1 MAGSQPLV
9 SVVMPAWNAGATIVE
24 ALRSVAAQTYRN
36 LEIIIVDDG
45 SADATAALASQFCA
59 SDARARIVNR
69 SNGGPAAARNL
80 GIAEARGEWI
90 ALIDADD
97 VWHPSKVEKQ
107 VTVALAA
114 DERPGFVYCWYRKI
128 DAGGF
133 VTGSGPRWA
142 AEGRAFLPLA
152 YLHFIRGGSSLLL
165 SKAAFIE
172 AGGYDES
179 FRQGCEDVVLELD
192 IARRRPIA
200 VVPEYLFGYR
210 AHAAN
215 FTRDFDLL
223 LAGWTRASAT
233 IHGRARLPGNLVRH
247 ANAQRS
253 VAIAVQRAVERKPG
267 PFIRAAV
274 TALALD
280 PVRSSLS
287 LLGTA
292 VNVGARRLRKRA
304 VAGQRRRFSEVG
316 TTERLR
322 VGSEPRV
329 WFSTLV
335 DRLDGR
341 RMRKFAEF

>member
-1 MAGSQPLV
+1 MPGHQPLV
-9 SVVMPAWNAGATIVE
+9 SVVMPAWNAEATIVE
-24 ALRSVAAQTYRN
+24 ALRSVAAQTYRD

-45 SADATAALASQFCA
+45 STDATAALAKEFCA
-59 SDARARIVNR
+59 SDPRARTVRR

-97 VWHPSKVEKQ
+97 LWHPTKIEKQ
-107 VTVALAA
+107 LSVALAS
-114 DERPGFVYCWYRKI
+114 DEPPGFVYCWYRKV
-128 DAGGF
+128 DEDGF

-152 YLHFIRGGSSLLL
+152 YLHFVRGGSSLLL

-179 FRQGCEDVVLELD
+179 FREGCEDVVLELE

-210 AHAAN
+210 AHASN
-215 FTRDFDLL
+215 FTRDFDRL

-233 IHGRARLPGNLVRH
+233 IHGRARLPGNLVRQ
-247 ANAQRS
+247 ANAQS
-253 VAIAVQRAVERKPG
+253 AVAVAVQRAVERKPG
-267 PFIRAAV
+267 PFIRAAAR
-274 TALALD
+274 ALALD
-280 PVRSSLS
+280 PVRSGLA

-292 VNVGARRLRKRA
+292 VDVGARRLGMRA
-304 VAGQRRRFSEVG
+304 VIGERRRFNEVG
-316 TTERLR
+316 TTERID
-322 VGSEPRV
+322 VGSGPGRSL
-329 WFSTLV
+329 STLV

>member
-1 MAGSQPLV
+1 MPSHQPLV
-9 SVVMPAWNAGATIVE
+9 SVVMPAWNAEATIVE
-24 ALRSVAAQTYRN
+24 ALRSVAAQTYRD

-45 SADATAALASQFCA
+45 STDATAALAREFSA
-59 SDARARIVNR
+59 SDARARTVSR

-80 GIAEARGEWI
+80 GIAEVRGEWI

-97 VWHPSKVEKQ
+97 VWHPTKIEKQ
-107 VTVALAA
+107 IAVALAA
-114 DERPGFVYCWYRKI
+114 DEPPGFVYCWYRKI
-128 DAGGF
+128 DADGF

-152 YLHFIRGGSSLLL
+152 YLHFVRGGSSLLL

-179 FRQGCEDVVLELD
+179 FREGCEDVVLELE

-215 FTRDFDLL
+215 FTRDFDRL
-223 LAGWTRASAT
+223 LAGWTRAFAT
-233 IHGRARLPGNLVRH
+233 IYGRARLPRNLVRQ
-247 ANAQRS
+247 ANAQS
-253 VAIAVQRAVERKPG
+253 AVAVAVQRAVERKPG
-267 PFIRAAV
+267 PFTRAAV
-274 TALALD
+274 RALALD
-280 PVRSSLS
+280 PVRSGLA

-292 VNVGARRLRKRA
+292 ADVGARRLGMRS
-304 VAGQRRRFSEVG
+304 VSDQQRRFSEVDPAEG
-316 TTERLR
+316 PDSGGWL
-322 VGSEPRV
+322 P
-329 WFSTLV
+329 TLV

-341 RMRKFAEF
+341 RMRKLAES

>member
-9 SVVMPAWNAGATIVE
+9 SVVMPAWNADATIVE

-45 SADATAALASQFCA
+45 SADATPALAAEFCA
-59 SDARARIVNR
+59 SDPRGRIVSR

-97 VWHPSKVEKQ
+97 VWHPTKIEKQ
-107 VTVALAA
+107 VAVALAA
-114 DERPGFVYCWYRKI
+114 DEPPGFVYCWYRKI
-128 DAGGF
+128 DADGF
-133 VTGSGPRWA
+133 VTGSGPQWA

-165 SKAAFIE
+165 SKVAFTE

-179 FRQGCEDVVLELD
+179 FREGCEDVLLELE

-200 VVPEYLFGYR
+200 VVPQYLFGYR

-223 LAGWTRASAT
+223 LAGWRRAFAT
-233 IHGRARLPGNLVRH
+233 VHERARLPRNLVRQ
-247 ANAQRS
+247 AEAQS
-253 VAIAVQRAVERKPG
+253 SLAVAVQRAVERKPG
-267 PFIRAAV
+267 PFVGAAV

-280 PVRSSLS
+280 PPRSGLR
-287 LLGTA
+287 LLATA
-292 VNVGARRLRKRA
+292 VDVASRRLGIRA
-304 VAGQRRRFSEVG
+304 VTGQRRRFSEVG
-316 TTERLR
+316 ATERLD
-322 VGSEPRV
+322 GSRPGS
-329 WFSTLV
+329 WLSTLV

-341 RMRKFAEF
+341 RMRKFAQF